1 MVAKALHKGGHMNI
15 QKVLL
20 AILLSSIIL
29 IAGCLGG
36 DEPYLFNG
44 EEPHGGKAASFTLI
58 DQHGEEWSLS
68 QAEGNVTIVSFIF
81 TRCPYICITSS
92 LSIKYVLGELTD
104 EERDSVGLVS
114 VTVDPWYDT
123 PEKMASFADSRTT
136 GWPHVTSANAGDL
149 NQTFPELEEVW
160 GDYNVSLET
169 YDSGDGEYLIQ
180 HSLPIYMLDRGHNKR
195 VVWLG
200 SDWDPFMFQQDLIY
214 LIHEDE

>member
-81 TRCPYICITSS
+81 TRCPDICITSS

-104 EERDSVGLVS
+104 EERDSVQLVS

>member
-1 MVAKALHKGGHMNI
+1 MNI

-20 AILLSSIIL
+20 AIFLSSVIL

-36 DEPYLFNG
+36 DGPHLFNG

-81 TRCPYICITSS
+81 TRCPDICITSS

-104 EERDSVGLVS
+104 EERDSVELVS

-200 SDWDPFMFQQDLIY
+200 SDWDPFMFQQDLVY

>member
-81 TRCPYICITSS
+81 TRCPDICITSS

-104 EERDSVGLVS
+104 EERDSVELVS

-200 SDWDPFMFQQDLIY
+200 SDWDPFMFQQDLVY